1 VTRDR
6 NARLSSG
13 RGVYAGVLVAA
24 LITVVVGLAVGCSAK
39 HTQQSASTQVD
50 STIPDVAGLT
60 PEQAEQ
66 KLRGA
71 GFTNLHSSQV
81 VSATA
86 LLGKVVA
93 TKPPANSRL
102 SPRDEILVIVGT
114 GPLQHL
120 IPDCVSATA
129 DQCEQRLA
137 QAGFINHLRVG
148 DNGNP
153 LQRVVVTDPPVG
165 QIASIDTSV
174 SIHLGP

>member
-1 VTRDR
+1 VTRNC

-13 RGVYAGVLVAA
+13 RGVCAGVLGAV
-24 LITVVVGLAVGCSAK
+24 LLTVVVGLAVGCSAK
-39 HTQQSASTQVD
+39 HTQQGASTQVA

-60 PEQAEQ
+60 PEQAERA
-66 KLRGA
+66 LRGV
-71 GFTNLHSSQV
+71 GFTNFRSSQV
-81 VSATA
+81 VSSSQ

-93 TKPPANSRL
+93 TKPPANSTP
-102 SPRDEILVIVGT
+102 STEDEILIIVGT
-114 GPLQHL
+114 GPAQHL
-120 IPDCVSATA
+120 IPDCVGATA

-153 LQRVVVTDPPVG
+153 LQRVVVTDPPAG
-165 QIASIDTSV
+165 QVAPIDTSV